1 MSASPPPSTDVK
13 PEQGFVPTNMSA
25 SPPPS
30 IDVTPE
36 QGLSEAAGGQQHS
49 APPRR
54 TSYSLFYHNTN
65 EPKVYPE
72 SNWEHPSAQL
82 PNLGDHHLVS
92 PSSGNFSD
100 AAFSQSTQSRL
111 VKPAYPSSGTT
122 QELDAP
128 IAPVAGVPATR
139 LAASPVP
146 QLSQASSWS
155 PGDNQAPRRRGK
167 LPSAVTTILKSWL
180 MANTTHPYPT
190 EEEKKNLCKETNLTM
205 NQVSNWFIN
214 ARRRI
219 LVPPSAGNSVHEVRQ
234 PIRRQAQSHLVRAA
248 GNAGAVRP
256 YLTIRHVGSQS
267 RSANTSPGIP
277 MLSPISVGSS
287 HLSSAAGSF
296 DFRYRMTHDRSFFSG
311 LCCQPLFLLNTNTV
325 TAFFIL
331 SERFNS
337 LSNSSSPPTF
347 TAANCRLSPSNTY
360 FAPFQL
366 SAPFSSG

>member
-1 MSASPPPSTDVK
+1 LFIVVFCFSVTIKSTYSPLLHPQECSISSNQSIPRQTSRNMSASPPPSTDVK

-167 LPSAVTTILKSWL
+167 LPSAGESCATSVLNRVRIS
-180 MANTTHPYPT
+180 NCPT
-190 EEEKKNLCKETNLTM
+190 
-205 NQVSNWFIN
+205 
-214 ARRRI
+214 
-219 LVPPSAGNSVHEVRQ
+219 
-234 PIRRQAQSHLVRAA
+234 
-248 GNAGAVRP
+248 
-256 YLTIRHVGSQS
+256 
-267 RSANTSPGIP
+267 
-277 MLSPISVGSS
+277 
-287 HLSSAAGSF
+287 
-296 DFRYRMTHDRSFFSG
+296 
-311 LCCQPLFLLNTNTV
+311 LL
-325 TAFFIL
+325 
-331 SERFNS
+331 
-337 LSNSSSPPTF
+337 
-347 TAANCRLSPSNTY
+347 
-360 FAPFQL
+360 
-366 SAPFSSG
+366 